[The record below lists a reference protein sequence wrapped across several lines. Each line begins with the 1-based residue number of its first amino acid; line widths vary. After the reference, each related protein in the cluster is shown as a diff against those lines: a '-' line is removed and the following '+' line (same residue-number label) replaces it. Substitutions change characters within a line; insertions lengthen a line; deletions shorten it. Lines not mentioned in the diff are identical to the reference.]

1 VRGSRFIVLTEL
13 LLLCLIGAGC
23 TGRQRPAVGE
33 IVQSGLCI
41 QDVNGRYSQPQS
53 TAGYATTGPLT
64 LTDRTTEV
72 PLRQGVAF
80 GYVWKASN
88 LPNPAVITYRVE
100 HPAITRPDGVTMSRF
115 EEDLVVETLR
125 GEYQTTDC
133 YALSEKFELV
143 PGTWTLSVLFR
154 GTLLVKQ
161 SFHITELM

>member
-1 VRGSRFIVLTEL
+1 MAVVFVLTEL
-13 LLLCLIGAGC
+13 LLLGLIGAGC
-23 TGRQRPAVGE
+23 AGSPKPAVGE

-41 QDVNGRYSQPQS
+41 QDVDGRYSQPQS

-100 HPAITRPDGVTMSRF
+100 HPPITRPDGVTMNRF
-115 EEDLVVETLR
+115 EEDLAVETI
-125 GEYQTTDC
+125 GGKYQSTDC
-133 YALSEKFELV
+133 YALHEKFELA

-154 GTLLVKQ
+154 GSLLVKQ
-161 SFHITELM
+161 SFDVLESQ

>member
-1 VRGSRFIVLTEL
+1 MG
-13 LLLCLIGAGC
+13 LIGAGC
-23 TGRQRPAVGE
+23 SGPPRPAVGE

-41 QDVNGRYSQPQS
+41 QDLSGRYSQPQS
-53 TAGYATTGPLT
+53 TAGYATVGQLT
-64 LTDRTTEV
+64 LTERTTQV

-115 EEDLVVETLR
+115 EEELSVDTLD
-125 GEYQTTDC
+125 GKYQTTDC
-133 YALSEKFELV
+133 YALGEKFELV

-154 GTLLVKQ
+154 GSILVRQ
-161 SFHITELM
+161 SFYVHE